1 MGCGPFFCRRIV
13 WASPERNHVR
23 TSLCALAV
31 FSCSFTLMA
40 ADPFV
45 GTWKLNVAKSTLKGA
60 NVDIASGSITISP
73 IGPNAFRT
81 TQDELLKS
89 GEKRHA
95 EINRTYDGKE
105 HPATGV
111 GFKQEGASE
120 IDQRVNEFTR
130 KITQM
135 RDGKVTGG
143 FTSTVSPDG
152 KMMTN
157 AGDGGTTRVYDKQ

>member
-1 MGCGPFFCRRIV
+1 M
-13 WASPERNHVR
+13 R
-23 TSLCALAV
+23 TTLTALATLS
-31 FSCSFTLMA
+31 FSFTLMA

-60 NVDIASGSITISP
+60 NADLAGATMTISP
-73 IGPNAFRT
+73 LGPNAFRT
-81 TQDELLKS
+81 TEDELLKS
-89 GEKRHA
+89 GEKRHV

-120 IDQRVNEFTR
+120 IDQRLNESTR
-130 KITQM
+130 KITQK
-135 RDGKVTGG
+135 RDGKVRGE

-152 KMMTN
+152 KVMTN
-157 AGDGGTTRVYDKQ
+157 AGESTLVFERQ

>member
-1 MGCGPFFCRRIV
+1 MF
-13 WASPERNHVR
+13 
-23 TSLCALAV
+23 L
-31 FSCSFTLMA
+31 CSFTLMA

-45 GTWKLNVAKSTLKGA
+45 GTWKLNVAKSTLKGSNA
-60 NVDIASGSITISP
+60 DITSASIMISQ

-89 GEKRHA
+89 GEKRRL

-105 HPATGV
+105 HAATGV

-135 RDGKVTGG
+135 RDGKVAGG
-143 FTSTVSPDG
+143 FTSTVSPNG
-152 KMMTN
+152 KVMTN
-157 AGDGGTTRVYDKQ
+157 AGDSGTIRVYDKQ